1 MEPPHPVSLNSLVTS
16 SAAQDGPLPSPVHF
30 TPESVGDSLPRERE
44 RKEESSSGP
53 TPKLSSQLSPYSP
66 SRRNK
71 WRERVLY
78 WWGFS
83 WKETSG
89 VKQKHF
95 STSSTL
101 HIRIKNSRLSMQ
113 YRKDFVDP
121 KREIHM
127 SDREGRMLENGKIKC
142 CGVELG
148 KSVKKT

>member
-1 MEPPHPVSLNSLVTS
+1 MGLFAPQFTSPQSLPLDKYFLWATHFQEKERGKRRALQAQLPNCPVS
-16 SAAQDGPLPSPVHF
+16 
-30 TPESVGDSLPRERE
+30 SV
-44 RKEESSSGP
+44 P
-53 TPKLSSQLSPYSP
+53 TVLLGEISEGK
-66 SRRNK
+66 
-71 WRERVLY
+71 VLY

-127 SDREGRMLENGKIKC
+127 SDREGRMLENGKIKSR
-142 CGVELG
+142 GVELG

>member
-1 MEPPHPVSLNSLVTS
+1 M
-16 SAAQDGPLPSPVHF
+16 
-30 TPESVGDSLPRERE
+30 
-44 RKEESSSGP
+44 
-53 TPKLSSQLSPYSP
+53 
-66 SRRNK
+66 
-71 WRERVLY
+71 LY

-101 HIRIKNSRLSMQ
+101 HLRIKNSRLSMQ

-127 SDREGRMLENGKIKC
+127 SDREGRMLENGKIKSR
-142 CGVELG
+142 GVELG